1 MIPDCGHTYFL
12 HLLRAQFWANSEMS
26 RMHGGP
32 QHMSKRV
39 RQSTYPCRPD
49 DKQQSTTLVT
59 KEILNSLSTKP
70 KNRTTVGVATTISAV
85 LRDGPAWL
93 CTGLLCPCI
102 RRQPPRKH
110 QPLPA

>member
-1 MIPDCGHTYFL
+1 
-12 HLLRAQFWANSEMS
+12 
-26 RMHGGP
+26 
-32 QHMSKRV
+32 MSKPV
-39 RQSTYPCRPD
+39 RQSTYPCRAD
-49 DKQQSTTLVT
+49 DKQQSTTLGY
-59 KEILNSLSTKP
+59 EINLLTLSTKP

-102 RRQPPRKH
+102 RRQPPQMY